1 MSPERFRHPLLI
13 VTRLR
18 RRFIRET
25 EYFLNRR
32 LAPSLRELKRP
43 RIESAAKR

>member
-1 MSPERFRHPLLI
+1 MTPDRTGDPLVILG
-13 VTRLR
+13 RLR

-32 LAPSLRELKRP
+32 LGPLHESKPP
-43 RIESAAKR
+43 RIGTAARR